1 MTTETTTFSNQVV
14 ALKRDLLADI
24 SRRLAQFRQDTGVD
38 PCRLTVNVIETTHL
52 KSTHREHRPISVD
65 VDFNL

>member
-24 SRRLAQFRQDTGVD
+24 S
-38 PCRLTVNVIETTHL
+38 ETTHL